1 MNPKRLS
8 ALVVGLFAVC
18 VPLLAH
24 HGSSVYDG
32 KKLTTLRGTVVEYKF
47 MNPHTELV
55 LDVKDANGKI
65 QRWTTEA
72 TSLVTMSRLG
82 WTKNMFKAGD
92 QITVTGNA
100 TKNGSFA
107 MRLRTVVAPTGKEY
121 TIDRGEDYAGQ

>member
-8 ALVVGLFAVC
+8 ALAVGLFAFS
-18 VPLLAH
+18 VPLFAH

-32 KKLTTLRGTVVEYKF
+32 KKLTTLRGTVVDYKF

-55 LDVKDANGKI
+55 LDVKDASGKL

-92 QITVTGNA
+92 KITVTGNA
-100 TKNGSFA
+100 TKNGSYA
-107 MRLRTVVAPTGKEY
+107 MRLRTVVAPDGKEY